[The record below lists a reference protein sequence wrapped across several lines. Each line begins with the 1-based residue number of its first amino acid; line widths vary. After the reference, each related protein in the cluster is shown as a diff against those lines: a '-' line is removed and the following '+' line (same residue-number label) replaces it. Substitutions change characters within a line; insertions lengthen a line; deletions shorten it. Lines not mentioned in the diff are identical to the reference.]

1 MWILNFDALSDFQVS
16 MRNHENWRWNDV
28 SEMIHPPI
36 LFLIYSSILNLVEF
50 FYWSGPSI
58 LGLMIWVGWD
68 SIDYLRYKI
77 LDRTCI
83 VWPFVLIVMIMLV
96 TGRTI
101 SETARLWMF
110 LLPACALIG
119 AISFERLKYFPRLVS
134 IVVLAATQAQLT
146 IAIKSAA
153 DFG

>member
-1 MWILNFDALSDFQVS
+1 
-16 MRNHENWRWNDV
+16 
-28 SEMIHPPI
+28 
-36 LFLIYSSILNLVEF
+36 
-50 FYWSGPSI
+50 
-58 LGLMIWVGWD
+58 
-68 SIDYLRYKI
+68 
-77 LDRTCI
+77 
-83 VWPFVLIVMIMLV
+83 MLV